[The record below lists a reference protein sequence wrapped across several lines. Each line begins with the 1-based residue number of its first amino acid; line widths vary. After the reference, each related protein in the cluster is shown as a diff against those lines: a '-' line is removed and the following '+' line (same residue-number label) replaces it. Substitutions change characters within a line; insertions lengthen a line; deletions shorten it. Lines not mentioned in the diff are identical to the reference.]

1 MRLLL
6 LVVEGTVYVSSK
18 SARAWFTRSERAT
31 SRSRWAFI
39 LPYEKGNCNLVS
51 TKGMMLEFTQILR
64 WILSVFFLA
73 PLVFWGNRFV
83 YRRMKSNFSA
93 FSKKKGW
100 PLVTII
106 NGVIYLD
113 EILKALWSIKSS
125 FSTVNRRA
133 TKQYWYTLPIYYR
146 SKHEKETE
154 SFKNK
159 FRSCDLPHQ
168 FNSLTLYAL
177 TSVRIFSTL
186 FSIHF

>member
-1 MRLLL
+1 
-6 LVVEGTVYVSSK
+6 
-18 SARAWFTRSERAT
+18 
-31 SRSRWAFI
+31 
-39 LPYEKGNCNLVS
+39 
-51 TKGMMLEFTQILR
+51 MMLEFTQILR
-64 WILSVFFLA
+64 GILSVFFLA
-73 PLVFWGNRFV
+73 PLVFWSNRFV
-83 YRRMKSNFSA
+83 CRRMKSNFSA

-133 TKQYWYTLPIYYR
+133 TKQYWYTLLIYYR

-154 SFKNK
+154 SFKNR

-186 FSIHF
+186 FSIIFRGADKGNLFNNQDIYSLEGGVFECDSEVKLQGEIRCQSLLGSKGLTLVT